1 MEKKRIKWLL
11 LSILCLLMLDCSE
24 PVDFEQTD
32 DLSLVPVIESS
43 LFFYEGTAGNFFLGG
58 AGTISTPPETIEL
71 GIFKDDFV
79 QENLVKAEF
88 VFESTN
94 SINRAYS
101 LEVNFLNDNNVLLHS
116 LTINTPASPD
126 REKLLI
132 EYIETFEGIT
142 LERLKQS
149 TKVVSVLTMLAGE
162 AISQNSPGEISLK
175 SKGVFYLELN
185 P

>member
-1 MEKKRIKWLL
+1 MEKKRIKWILL
-11 LSILCLLMLDCSE
+11 YILSALTLNCSE

-32 DLSLVPVIESS
+32 DLSLAPVIESS
-43 LFFYEGTAGNFFLGG
+43 LFFYKGTAGDFFTGG
-58 AGTISTPPETIEL
+58 TEIISTPPETIEL

-101 LEVNFLNDNNVLLHS
+101 LALNFLNDNNEILHS
-116 LTINTPASPD
+116 FTVDTPASPD
-126 REKLLI
+126 REKLVI
-132 EYIETFEGIT
+132 EHIETFEGIT

-149 TKVVSVLTMLAGE
+149 TKVVSILTMLAGE
-162 AISQNSPGEISLK
+162 AISQNSPGEINLK